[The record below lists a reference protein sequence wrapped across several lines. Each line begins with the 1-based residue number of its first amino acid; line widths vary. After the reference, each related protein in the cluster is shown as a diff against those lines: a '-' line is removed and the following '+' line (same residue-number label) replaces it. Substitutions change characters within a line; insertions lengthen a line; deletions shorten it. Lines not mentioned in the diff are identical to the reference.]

1 MTWSNGCDRTF
12 LECKSLEF
20 FQHLIICSMQP
31 CTVTVAVVA
40 LNHVLAI
47 AALSLCCMLALT
59 PVSSQ
64 FVSTLHMRQAGK
76 PGVGS
81 PLTNFVDGT

>member
-1 MTWSNGCDRTF
+1 
-12 LECKSLEF
+12 
-20 FQHLIICSMQP
+20 MQP
-31 CTVTVAVVA
+31 CMVIVAIVA

-47 AALSLCCMLALT
+47 AALSDLCCMLALT

-76 PGVGS
+76 PGIRS
-81 PLTNFVDGT
+81 PLTNFMDGTS